1 MPRVAT
7 PTMYCRRCDDAVEFI
22 APWGGWKT
30 ARVVWW
36 VCVGL
41 LLVLSPIL
49 GADYFCMIP
58 SAFAFVFA
66 GGTLQRLATEKAVCR
81 VCSLPLDP
89 GKAAGTGVR
98 ARPDP
103 SASR

>member
-1 MPRVAT
+1 
-7 PTMYCRRCDDAVEFI
+7 MYCRRCDDVVEVI
-22 APWGGWKT
+22 APWRGWKT

-36 VCVGL
+36 ACVGV

-66 GGTLQRLATEKAVCR
+66 GGTLQRLATEKPICR
-81 VCSLPLDP
+81 VCSLPLET
-89 GKAAGTGVR
+89 GKGAGTGVH
-98 ARPDP
+98 ARVPDKTSTTP
-103 SASR
+103 